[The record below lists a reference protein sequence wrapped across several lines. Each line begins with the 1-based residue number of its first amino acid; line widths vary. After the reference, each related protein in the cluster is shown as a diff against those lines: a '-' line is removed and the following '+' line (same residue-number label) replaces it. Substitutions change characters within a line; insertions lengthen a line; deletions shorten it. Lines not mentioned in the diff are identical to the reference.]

1 MNVYSTRVSILYNPR
16 LNCILVF
23 IAANKRKLICFKTAM
38 VYCTEVAVS
47 WLSGVNFYQD
57 KMVETD

>member
-16 LNCILVF
+16 LNCVFLF
-23 IAANKRKLICFKTAM
+23 IANKKKLICFTTTK

-47 WLSGVNFYQD
+47 WYSGVNFYQD
-57 KMVETD
+57 KKVETD